1 MFALI
6 EMFYATINNNKIFIY
21 IRKYVV
27 KNGMYVQLEWGKQM
41 ALQSN
46 ISKELIDFLKLT
58 AFLKAGR
65 KIMKDLFLNQ
75 TSKKF
80 CV

>member
-1 MFALI
+1 
-6 EMFYATINNNKIFIY
+6 MFYATINNNKIFIY

-27 KNGMYVQLEWGKQM
+27 KNDMYVQLEWGKQM

>member
-1 MFALI
+1 
-6 EMFYATINNNKIFIY
+6 MFYATINNNKIFIY